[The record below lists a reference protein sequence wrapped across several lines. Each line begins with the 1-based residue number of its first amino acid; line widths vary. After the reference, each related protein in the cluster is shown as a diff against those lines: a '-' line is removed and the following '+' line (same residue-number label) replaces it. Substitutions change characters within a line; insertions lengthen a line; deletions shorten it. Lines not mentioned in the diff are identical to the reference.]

1 MISADHDRHHFQYVV
16 EGHKFV
22 FNNVVF
28 FLHRL
33 LQFPS
38 PGPTGID
45 STLPSFHM
53 LKPLDP
59 SGAFLFEATV
69 LLSDGTNPEVVKLG
83 LKEIDMAKS
92 RLNGV
97 VNLDIPDRLALD
109 TRVK

>member
-1 MISADHDRHHFQYVV
+1 VV

-22 FNNVVF
+22 FNDVVLH
-28 FLHRL
+28 LHRL

-45 STLPSFHM
+45 SALPSFDM
-53 LKPLDP
+53 LKPFDP
-59 SGAFLFEATV
+59 SGAYLFEATV
-69 LLSDGTNPEVVKLG
+69 LLSDGANPEVVKLG
-83 LKEIDMAKS
+83 LKEMDLAKT

-97 VNLDIPDRLALD
+97 VNLNIPDRLALD